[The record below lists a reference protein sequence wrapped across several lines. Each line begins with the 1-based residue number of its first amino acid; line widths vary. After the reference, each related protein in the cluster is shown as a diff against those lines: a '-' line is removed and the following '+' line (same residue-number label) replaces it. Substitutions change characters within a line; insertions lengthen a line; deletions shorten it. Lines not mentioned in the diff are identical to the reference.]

1 MNELQKEAAAIKPFL
16 TSARRRLHGFA
27 ECGFDLPKTTEFV
40 KNALQNMGYAPKEYG
55 KGAIVCELVSQKN
68 AGSFVLLRAD
78 MDALTLPEET
88 RLPFRAENGNMHA
101 CGHDMHTAMLL
112 GAAAILKKHENTL
125 PVSVRF
131 AFECAEETLSGAEE
145 LRENGVLTG
154 VGAAMMLHVVTAV
167 PFPTGTLLLPP
178 PGISAPAACF
188 FEITV
193 TGKSA
198 HVGEAEKGISA
209 LDVALNLYRNMQDAK
224 KKMGEGF
231 FLSVGKWLAGDA
243 PNILPRRAVIEGSFR
258 AKETEKIEA
267 FRSQLLAL
275 CASLDGGATA
285 RVRFL
290 GSCPPLENN
299 AECLALLSRALPRYG
314 LSLVETHT
322 NDGHAAEDFA
332 TLAKECPSVAL
343 AIAAGEKERGYEHPL
358 HHPQVLFDE
367 DALPI
372 GAAAYVLG
380 AYSLGEGFLLQT
392 FTK

>member
-1 MNELQKEAAAIKPFL
+1 
-16 TSARRRLHGFA
+16 
-27 ECGFDLPKTTEFV
+27 
-40 KNALQNMGYAPKEYG
+40 
-55 KGAIVCELVSQKN
+55 
-68 AGSFVLLRAD
+68 
-78 MDALTLPEET
+78 
-88 RLPFRAENGNMHA
+88 
-101 CGHDMHTAMLL
+101 
-112 GAAAILKKHENTL
+112 
-125 PVSVRF
+125 
-131 AFECAEETLSGAEE
+131 
-145 LRENGVLTG
+145 
-154 VGAAMMLHVVTAV
+154 
-167 PFPTGTLLLPP
+167 
-178 PGISAPAACF
+178 
-188 FEITV
+188 
-193 TGKSA
+193 
-198 HVGEAEKGISA
+198 
-209 LDVALNLYRNMQDAK
+209 MQDAK